1 MNPGLKERIADEAAR
16 WVDRGGDPEA
26 LRAWLDA
33 SPEHRRAYER
43 LDQAMRDPSL
53 AEAMRLHVRRTKTA
67 RPPPARTWGPALV
80 AASVAGLVVVAALG
94 ATKLWPATG
103 RPAASP
109 PILITTAP
117 GELRTVALSDGSRIH
132 LNGDTKLS
140 LAEASRGRRAR
151 LIQGEALFDIR
162 HDPSRPFTVRLDHG
176 AVTDLG
182 TVFNVNIVGDQTA
195 VQVYSGKVRLNGDT
209 GSATLNGRQQ
219 ANLTQGVVSPVS
231 TFDVRAKDWRD
242 GWIEPRDWPLA
253 RVVEALRRRSGVA
266 IVIASPQ
273 LATKRITGRLRL
285 DEPREELAALA
296 ELHGFVV
303 RERNKEL
310 VLAAR

>member
-1 MNPGLKERIADEAAR
+1 MNRALKDQIADQAAR
-16 WVDRGGDPEA
+16 WLDCGDQEG
-26 LRAWLDA
+26 LRDWLDA
-33 SPEHRRAYER
+33 APEHRRAYGQ
-43 LDQAMRDPSL
+43 LDQVMRDPAL
-53 AEAMRLHVRRTKTA
+53 AEALTVHAARSKPSRPRPAMRWTPVL
-67 RPPPARTWGPALV
+67 
-80 AASVAGLVVVAALG
+80 AAAGVAGLAVLATLAL
-94 ATKLWPATG
+94 PQS
-103 RPAASP
+103 RPAPRAAAP
-109 PILITTAP
+109 QTVIATAA
-117 GELRTVALSDGSRIH
+117 GQSRMVTLADGSRIY
-132 LNGDTKLS
+132 LNGDTKLG
-140 LAEASRGRRAR
+140 LTKQAGGRQAR

-162 HDPSRPFTVRLDHG
+162 HDPSRPFTVTLDHG

-195 VQVYSGKVRLNGDT
+195 VQVYSGKVRLNGYT
-209 GSATLNGRQQ
+209 GSAMLDGRQQ
-219 ANLTQGVVSPVS
+219 ADLTQGVVSPVS